1 MELEIEL
8 GGDAHRARKPGTEAT
23 TASPGPRATTRI
35 AQVLRILADHPQGA
49 TLTGLAELSAT
60 PKTSLLA
67 LLRALTHAHYLA
79 HNGGKYALGVEAFKL
94 GAAIVA
100 QRRFPEIARPVME
113 RLALEAGETILIG
126 QLASDR
132 PSMVYVMS
140 AESRSAIRFIA
151 GIGERRELF
160 SSSGGRVLLA
170 AMSEAQQAEYLR
182 TADLRAHTPATRTLA
197 RAESHH
203 QGRGANRRGG
213 HGRAK
218 LRRRDGLRRA
228 DTRRAGCGDRDAR
241 DGHAREPRRAGHGA
255 LQGADR
261 ARRGGRVGAAW
272 LRRAA
277 RICACKAGGLSGRR
291 PRARRPA
298 RGRLARFDRTAPL
311 Q

>member
-1 MELEIEL
+1 MPRHSEDRE
-8 GGDAHRARKPGTEAT
+8 PGTGAAA
-23 TASPGPRATTRI
+23 ASPGPRATTRI
-35 AQVLRILADHPQGA
+35 VQVLRILADHPQGA
-49 TLTGLAELSAT
+49 TLTELADLSAT

-79 HNGGKYALGVEAFKL
+79 HDGGKYVLGVEAFKL

-170 AMSEAQQAEYLR
+170 AMSEAQQAEYFR
-182 TADLRAHTPATRTLA
+182 TADLRAHTPATRTHKRELKA
-197 RAESHH
+197 ILKEVAETGVAVTVEQSSADVV
-203 QGRGANRRGG
+203 GFAAPIRDESGAVIAALVMGTPVSRGVPGMERFKALIARGAVEVSALLGYAG
-213 HGRAK
+213 PHVPKAAVLAK
-218 LRRRDGLRRA
+218 
-228 DTRRAGCGDRDAR
+228 
-241 DGHAREPRRAGHGA
+241 P
-255 LQGADR
+255 
-261 ARRGGRVGAAW
+261 AA
-272 LRRAA
+272 
-277 RICACKAGGLSGRR
+277 
-291 PRARRPA
+291 
-298 RGRLARFDRTAPL
+298 
-311 Q
+311 